1 MLPEENDM
9 CTLGCLQF
17 GQKYLSADEV
27 KGKRVIEVGSYNVNG
42 SPRAHIETLRPSEYI
57 GVDIEEGNGV
67 DVVCRAEDV
76 RKLYGDESFDIV
88 VSTEMIEHVRDWRT
102 ILSNLKNICRPNGI
116 ILITTRSLGYR
127 YHGWPYDFWRYESS
141 DMERIFS
148 DCQII
153 KIEQDMDE
161 PGVFLKAIK
170 PANFM
175 ENDLAEVELYSVVT
189 ETRVKNI
196 DAGVLKEFLDR
207 HEDECRSLEKVTIK
221 GRVRRSIRDSYWRAK
236 KLVRRVVGST
246 L

>member
-17 GQKYLSADEV
+17 GEKYLSKDEV

-88 VSTEMIEHVRDWRT
+88 VSTEMIEHVRDWRM
-102 ILSNLKNICRPNGI
+102 IISNLKNICRPNGI
-116 ILITTRSLGYR
+116 MLITTRSLGYR
-127 YHGWPYDFWRYESS
+127 YHGWPYDFWRYEAS

-161 PGVFLKAIK
+161 PGIFLKAIK

-189 ETRVKNI
+189 ETRVKSI

-207 HEDECRSLEKVTIK
+207 HEDECRSLEKETIK
-221 GRVRRSIRDSYWRAK
+221 GRVRRVIRDSYWKAK
-236 KLVRRVVGST
+236 KLARRIVG
-246 L
+246 